1 MATEPTSNP
10 PALAS
15 KAEPIR
21 TCIGTGV
28 KKPKRDMVRLV
39 RLPKEED
46 AKDFVVAVDP
56 KGKLRGRGANLDTT
70 VEAFDMAVKKNAIE
84 RALKLERKLTA
95 AELAQLREDFVH
107 VLSEREFRRGN
118 KPVKLKIKKE
128 QLKTP
133 ESL

>member
-1 MATEPTSNP
+1 MAAESTSNLAAP
-10 PALAS
+10 AS

-46 AKDFVVAVDP
+46 AKDFIVAVDP

-70 VEAFDMAVKKNAIE
+70 IEAFDAAVKKNAIE

-95 AELAQLREDFVH
+95 AELAQLREDFVQ

-128 QLKTP
+128 QLI
-133 ESL
+133 